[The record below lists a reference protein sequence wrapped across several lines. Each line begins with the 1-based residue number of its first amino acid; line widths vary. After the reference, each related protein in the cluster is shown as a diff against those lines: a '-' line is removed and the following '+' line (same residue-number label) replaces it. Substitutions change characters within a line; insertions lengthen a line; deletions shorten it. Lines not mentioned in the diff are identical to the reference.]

1 VVPLIAAAVACVLF
15 GQAVGRL
22 RARGR
27 ADVAG
32 WDRIA
37 LFALGLAAMLTA
49 LYSPLDRVAADSLL
63 SAHMLQ
69 HVLIGDVAPALFV
82 VAVRGPLVFFLLP
95 AAVLAP
101 LARNRG
107 VRAVV
112 RTLMRP
118 VVVYVLWAA
127 NLAIWHIPNVYDA
140 ALTRPRLHEFEHVCW
155 LVAGTLVWTVLVDP
169 ARHGRL
175 SVPGR
180 VAFAALL
187 FASGQILTD
196 VLVFSF
202 TPLYPAY
209 TGAYGISALTDQQLS
224 GVVMMVDQLL
234 MLGICVALLLRPRVR
249 RAVRVRRPE
258 PVRA

>member
-1 VVPLIAAAVACVLF
+1 MVLVASAAVAAALF
-15 GQAVGRL
+15 GQAVWRL

-27 ADVAG
+27 ADLAG
-32 WDRIA
+32 WDRVA
-37 LFALGLAAMLTA
+37 LFALGLAVMFVA
-49 LYSPLDRVAADSLL
+49 LESPLDSVADDRLL

-82 VAVRGPLVFFLLP
+82 LAVRGPLVFFVLP
-95 AAVLAP
+95 AAVLGP
-101 LARNRG
+101 LARSPR
-107 VRAVV
+107 VRAFV
-112 RTLMRP
+112 RALMRP
-118 VVVYVLWAA
+118 AVVFALWAL
-127 NLAIWHIPNVYDA
+127 NLAIWHIPAIYDA

-155 LVAGTLVWTVLVDP
+155 LVAGTLVWTILVDP

-180 VAFAALL
+180 VAFAAIL

-209 TGAYGISALTDQQLS
+209 HGAYGISALTDQQLS

-234 MLGICVALLLRPRVR
+234 MLGLCVALLLRPRLR
-249 RAVRVRRPE
+249 RVPAPRFE
-258 PVRA
+258 PSRA